1 MKDTISNYFFIK
13 ELNKGKHSERI
24 DVVKNKFDNQLYIL
38 KMIEK
43 NDANN
48 KYIEREKEIM
58 NILGNDNHPN
68 IMKYYSYFFEN
79 NCHCFILE
87 FINGVDLEDFSEQ
100 FKANN
105 QYIHQ
110 NIIIKIFK
118 GLINGLVYLSQ
129 KNILHRDI
137 TLDNIMIYNNNN
149 NIKIIDFGLSRFNQ
163 ENTEKTIVGK
173 KFYISPEIYKKFK
186 KKNGDNKYA
195 QYDFNIDVFS
205 LGVAMFYLMTYKYPF
220 FLNSQKEYYR
230 NEHYID
236 PNKYNEQLIDIVMS
250 MLETDENKRPTI
262 QTIHQEM
269 VNLIGINNMQ
279 IYYQIR
285 DNDINLENNYLKKRE
300 AFFSSIFCLY
310 PVYEIKHFF
319 KLEKTKKKL
328 NNEKKDSVEI
338 IVNFIEAL
346 NNFGDSRKRLELT
359 NNFIEKISQKMSIF
373 KNNNNLTPKFIIRK
387 LFDYFYYN
395 INEMFLYNNNNAFQ
409 FYELIKNDKNISE
422 EIKRQVNEYKEK
434 YSNIF
439 ADVFYFLILRR
450 IICPKC
456 NSIIEEIIDVKKDME
471 FDQPGHINYL
481 LKNFNYQHKFPNIN
495 EDSKICKNC
504 YTMPLYF
511 IEEKSIFTS
520 PDVLIIHFN
529 NYSIIEEEIELNI
542 HNINKYELFAIIF
555 KEIRNDNDYIYN
567 ASIKVPNI
575 DSWTYYTDDTKS
587 NKIAVSFK
595 EIISKGNISTAFYRK
610 K

>member
-38 KMIEK
+38 KMIE
-43 NDANN
+43 NDKNN
-48 KYIEREKEIM
+48 KNIEREKEIM

-137 TLDNIMIYNNNN
+137 SLDNIMIDNNN

-250 MLETDENKRPTI
+250 M
-262 QTIHQEM
+262 
-269 VNLIGINNMQ
+269 
-279 IYYQIR
+279 
-285 DNDINLENNYLKKRE
+285 
-300 AFFSSIFCLY
+300 
-310 PVYEIKHFF
+310 
-319 KLEKTKKKL
+319 
-328 NNEKKDSVEI
+328 
-338 IVNFIEAL
+338 
-346 NNFGDSRKRLELT
+346 FGNR
-359 NNFIEKISQKMSIF
+359 
-373 KNNNNLTPKFIIRK
+373 
-387 LFDYFYYN
+387 
-395 INEMFLYNNNNAFQ
+395 
-409 FYELIKNDKNISE
+409 
-422 EIKRQVNEYKEK
+422 
-434 YSNIF
+434 
-439 ADVFYFLILRR
+439 
-450 IICPKC
+450 
-456 NSIIEEIIDVKKDME
+456 
-471 FDQPGHINYL
+471 
-481 LKNFNYQHKFPNIN
+481 
-495 EDSKICKNC
+495 
-504 YTMPLYF
+504 
-511 IEEKSIFTS
+511 
-520 PDVLIIHFN
+520 
-529 NYSIIEEEIELNI
+529 
-542 HNINKYELFAIIF
+542 
-555 KEIRNDNDYIYN
+555 
-567 ASIKVPNI
+567 
-575 DSWTYYTDDTKS
+575 
-587 NKIAVSFK
+587 
-595 EIISKGNISTAFYRK
+595 
-610 K
+610 